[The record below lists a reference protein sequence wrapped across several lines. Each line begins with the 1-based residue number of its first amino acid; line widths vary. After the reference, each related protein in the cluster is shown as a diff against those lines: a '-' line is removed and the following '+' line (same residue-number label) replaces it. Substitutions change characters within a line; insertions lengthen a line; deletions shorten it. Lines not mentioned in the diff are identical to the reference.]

1 MRRSVRTVLGV
12 LIAVAL
18 LGAYGIAAKNGPQG
32 DAQEPAA
39 GFAH

>member
-1 MRRSVRTVLGV
+1 MKCSIRTFLGV
-12 LIAVAL
+12 LIAAAL

-32 DAQEPAA
+32 DVQEPAA